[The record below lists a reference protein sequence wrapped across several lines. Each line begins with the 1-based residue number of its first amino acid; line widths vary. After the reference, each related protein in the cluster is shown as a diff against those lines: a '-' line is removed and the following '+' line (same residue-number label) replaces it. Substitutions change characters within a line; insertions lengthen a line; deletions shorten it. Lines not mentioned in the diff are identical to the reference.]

1 MAERSK
7 SYLKQEFRDGERP
20 TGADFA
26 DFIDSY
32 WNKVD
37 DNINFD
43 DEGNLDIPNGLAL
56 GDVTTGQVGTLRFH
70 GGQVQI
76 FDGTSWNEIGG
87 GGAFTQ
93 VGGGSNVS
101 FNGGN
106 VGIDTGS
113 SDPSYKLEV
122 SLGNN
127 SGTTERVKFGR
138 AVISNGQGA
147 SQSYGQFSHENH
159 SSNTAFALRQGLNG
173 DVALNAPNGQPVQI
187 THNRTQARIFIS
199 PTGPVVV
206 GRNSLISNNT
216 NFQLQVN
223 GNAGKTQGGNTWS
236 VLSDVRYK
244 KDIKPFEDGLKK
256 LKMVNPV
263 KFRYNGKLDT
273 NPDQEEI
280 GVIGQEIGK
289 VFPYM
294 TSGNKKKS
302 KKSEG
307 DDIVMFNSHALTYVM
322 VNAIKE
328 LSGKVEELETLLKNQ
343 REDR

>member
-20 TGADFA
+20 TGADFG

-43 DEGNLDIPNGLAL
+43 AEGNLDIPNGIVL
-56 GDVTTGQVGTLRFH
+56 GDVTSGQAGTLRFH

-76 FDGTSWNEIGG
+76 FDGSSWNEIGG

-101 FNGGN
+101 YNGGN
-106 VGIDTGS
+106 VGIDTGTG
-113 SDPSYKLEV
+113 DPTHKFEV

-127 SGTTERVKFGR
+127 TGTSERVKFGR

-159 SSNTAFALRQGLNG
+159 SSNSAFAIRQGLNG
-173 DVALNAPNGQPVQI
+173 DVFLNAPNGQPIRI
-187 THNRTQARIFIS
+187 THNRTQTRIFVS
-199 PTGPVVV
+199 PDGPVVL
-206 GRNSLISNNT
+206 GRNSTISSDT
-216 NFQLQVN
+216 QFQLQVN

-236 VLSDVRYK
+236 VLSDVRLK
-244 KDIKPFEDGLKK
+244 KDIKPFEDGLTK
-256 LKMVNPV
+256 LKMVNPI
-263 KFRYNGKLDT
+263 KFKYNGKLNT

-280 GVIGQEIGK
+280 GVVGQEIGK

-294 TSGNKKKS
+294 TNRSTKKS
-302 KKSEG
+302 KNTES

-328 LSGKVEELETLLKNQ
+328 LSEKVEELESRLKKQ
-343 REDR
+343 HED